1 MAGSFGFEA
10 AKYEVSK
17 ACGERVLLPAVRDA
31 GKDTL
36 IIADGFSCREQVEQ
50 LTDRH
55 ALHTAE
61 VLSLAMHDKM
71 PRSGKPE
78 AEVVEV
84 RRRELRKSRRRAAIA
99 LGMGTASVLAL
110 SMLWL
115 RRRN

>member
-10 AKYEVSK
+10 DKYQASV
-17 ACGERVLLPAVRDA
+17 AIGEQTLLPKVRGAAPDAV
-31 GKDTL
+31 L
-36 IIADGFSCREQVEQ
+36 VADGFSCREQVEQ

-61 VLSLAMHDKM
+61 VLSLAMHDRL

-84 RRRELRKSRRRAAIA
+84 RRRELRKSRRRAAVA
-99 LGMGTASVLAL
+99 LGVGTASVLAL
-110 SMLWL
+110 SMLWM